1 MPEPLVILFA
11 LAGATW
17 LATVALAAFSGGR
30 ARADEDPSAA
40 VAHATRHARISRF
53 VGVPAALLVLG
64 VGLQLVAKSDLSS
77 ANEWWVGTA
86 MGTWIVAFSGSTML
100 RSTMLNRAARVATV
114 EGPDAEDARWRIRQV
129 DMTVRGELLLLVVAA
144 IVLVLQPA

>member
-1 MPEPLVILFA
+1 
-11 LAGATW
+11 
-17 LATVALAAFSGGR
+17 
-30 ARADEDPSAA
+30 
-40 VAHATRHARISRF
+40 
-53 VGVPAALLVLG
+53 
-64 VGLQLVAKSDLSS
+64 
-77 ANEWWVGTA
+77 

-114 EGPDAEDARWRIRQV
+114 EGPDAEDVRWRIRQV